1 MALASL
7 ADVRR
12 LLSYDPES
20 GVFTRLVSTG
30 GAAAGS
36 VAGYVAVR
44 GNRSIS
50 VNKKRFAEHRLAW
63 FFMTGEWPKNEI
75 DHIDGNPLNN
85 RFSNLREAT
94 SSQNKQ
100 NRHKARSDNKHGLIG
115 AYKHCVSAKGVT
127 RWRARIQVDGVV
139 KHIGLFDSAELA
151 QAAYIEAKRQ
161 LHPFNTL

>member
-1 MALASL
+1 MAVLDEAK
-7 ADVRR
+7 R

-36 VAGYVAVR
+36 VAGYVCVR
-44 GNRSIS
+44 GNRAIS
-50 VNKKRFAEHRLAW
+50 VNKKRIAEHRLAW
-63 FFMTGEWPKNEI
+63 LFMTGEWPKNEI
-75 DHIDGNPLNN
+75 DHIDGDPLNN

-100 NRHKARSDNKHGLIG
+100 NRHKARRDNKHGLIG
-115 AYKHCVSAKGVT
+115 VYKHCVSAKGVT
-127 RWRARIQVDGVV
+127 RWRARIQVDGAV

-151 QAAYIEAKRQ
+151 QAAYIAAKRQ